1 MKKLWL
7 LIFAVIPFCVIAQQQ
22 TEYNRKGDEAMKR
35 LDYSDARLFYGEGV
49 PYCDM
54 YSINQLTTI
63 WIANEQMRTSM
74 HNQMSRCLSCLSVK
88 ATEND
93 TTAVSKLILYYTE
106 GIGTPKSE
114 ELAFYWTDR
123 LEELQNPVPENNGY
137 SGYEKPVRTPMQ
149 FFGGYTYS
157 QQAPFGITIGG
168 VGERFGWYVRFKT
181 NMSFQSSDYEFS
193 GKRFNREGEFK
204 NNHKKKTNSYA
215 ATAGLLIKCTPW
227 LYTSVGAGYGK
238 RDLLY
243 QYTRLNN
250 DLEELETEWYKKMDS
265 SYNGASID
273 LDFMLHFGF
282 LYVNVGCNTLNF
294 EYVDLNAG
302 IGVFF

>member
-1 MKKLWL
+1 MKKRWL
-7 LIFAVIPFCVIAQQQ
+7 LIFAVIPFCVVAQQQ
-22 TEYNRKGDEAMKR
+22 TEYNKKGDEAMKR

-49 PYCDM
+49 PSCDM

-93 TTAVSKLILYYTE
+93 TTAVSKLILYYIE

-114 ELAFYWTDR
+114 ELASYWADR
-123 LEELQNPVPENNGY
+123 LEELRNPVPENNEY
-137 SGYEKPVRTPMQ
+137 YGYEKPVRRTPMR

-157 QQAPFGITIGG
+157 LQAPFGITVGG
-168 VGERFGWYVRFKT
+168 VGERFGWYARLRT
-181 NMSFQSSDYEFS
+181 NMSFQRPDYEFS
-193 GKRFNREGEFK
+193 GERPNHEDVFK
-204 NNHKKKTNSYA
+204 NLKKKTNAYA
-215 ATAGLLIKCTPW
+215 ATAGLVVKCTSW
-227 LYTSVGAGYGK
+227 LYASVGAGYGK
-238 RDLLY
+238 RELLY
-243 QYTRLNN
+243 QLSKLNN
-250 DLEELETEWYKKMDS
+250 ELEEIETGWYKKADS
-265 SYNGASID
+265 SYNGVSAD
-273 LDFMLHFGF
+273 LDLMLRFGF
-282 LYVNVGCNTLNF
+282 LYVSAGCNTMNF

>member
-7 LIFAVIPFCVIAQQQ
+7 LILYAVIPFCVIAQQQ
-22 TEYNRKGDEAMKR
+22 TEYNKKGDEAMKR

-49 PYCDM
+49 PNCDM

-63 WIANEQMRTSM
+63 WLANEKMRTSM

-93 TTAVSKLILYYTE
+93 STAVAKLVLYYYE

-114 ELAFYWTDR
+114 ELATYWAER
-123 LEELQNPVPENNGY
+123 LVELRNPAPETNGNYGYVP
-137 SGYEKPVRTPMQ
+137 PPRTPMQ

-157 QQAPFGITIGG
+157 IEAPVGITVGG
-168 VGERFGWYVRFKT
+168 VGQRFGWYARFRT
-181 NMSFQSSDYEFS
+181 NMSFQSFDQTFS
-193 GKRFNREGEFK
+193 GDKPSSGEIFK
-204 NNHKKKTNSYA
+204 KLKKKTNSYA
-215 ATAGLLIKCTPW
+215 ATAGLLVKCTPW
-227 LYTSVGAGYGK
+227 LYASIGGGYGK

-243 QYTRLNN
+243 QFANIG
-250 DLEELETEWYKKMDS
+250 DDGSELETEWYKKTDS
-265 SYNGASID
+265 SYNGVSLD
-273 LDFMLHFGF
+273 LDVMLRYGF
-282 LYVNVGCNTLNF
+282 LYLSLGCNTLNF

>member
-7 LIFAVIPFCVIAQQQ
+7 LILYAVIPFCIIAQQQ
-22 TEYNRKGDEAMKR
+22 TEYNKKGDEAMKR

-49 PYCDM
+49 PNCDM

-114 ELAFYWTDR
+114 ELASYWAER
-123 LEELQNPVPENNGY
+123 LEELRKPVPENNGFY
-137 SGYEKPVRTPMQ
+137 GYEKPARTPMQ

-157 QQAPFGITIGG
+157 VQAPVGITIGG
-168 VGERFGWYVRFKT
+168 IGERFGWYARFKT
-181 NMSFQSSDYEFS
+181 NMSFQSFDYEFS
-193 GKRFNREGEFK
+193 GERPNREDVFK
-204 NNHKKKTNSYA
+204 KLKKKTNTYS
-215 ATAGLLIKCTPW
+215 ATAGLLVKCTPW
-227 LYTSVGAGYGK
+227 LYTSIGAGYGK
-238 RDLLY
+238 RDLLF
-243 QYTRLNN
+243 QFSKLS
-250 DLEELETEWYKKMDS
+250 DDGDELETGWYKKTDS
-265 SYNGASID
+265 SYNGVSAD
-273 LDFMLHFGF
+273 LDFMLRYGF
-282 LYVNVGCNTLNF
+282 LYLSVGCNTLNF
-294 EYVDLNAG
+294 EYIDLNAG

>member
-88 ATEND
+88 ATED
-93 TTAVSKLILYYTE
+93 DVTAVSKLILYYTE

-114 ELAFYWTDR
+114 ELASYWADR
-123 LEELQNPVPENNGY
+123 LEELKNPVPENT
-137 SGYEKPVRTPMQ
+137 GYEKPTRTPMR

-157 QQAPFGITIGG
+157 QQAPFGVTVGG
-168 VGERFGWYVRFKT
+168 VGERFGWYARFKT
-181 NMSFQSSDYEFS
+181 NMSFQRLDYEFS
-193 GKRFNREGEFK
+193 GESPNREDIFK
-204 NNHKKKTNSYA
+204 NLKRKTNAYA
-215 ATAGLLIKCTPW
+215 ATAGLMVKCTSW
-227 LYTSVGAGYGK
+227 LYASVGAGYGK
-238 RDLLY
+238 RESLY
-243 QYTRLNN
+243 QLSKLNN
-250 DLEELETEWYKKMDS
+250 DLEDIETGWYKKTDS
-265 SYNGASID
+265 SYDGVSAD
-273 LDFMLHFGF
+273 LDIMLRYGF
-282 LYVNVGCNTLNF
+282 LYISAGCNMLNF
-294 EYVDLNAG
+294 DYIDLNAG

>member
-49 PYCDM
+49 PYCDI

-93 TTAVSKLILYYTE
+93 VTAVSKLILYYTE

-114 ELAFYWTDR
+114 ELASYWADR
-123 LEELQNPVPENNGY
+123 LEELKNPVPDNT
-137 SGYEKPVRTPMQ
+137 GYEKPPRTPMR

-157 QQAPFGITIGG
+157 QCMPFGITVGG
-168 VGERFGWYVRFKT
+168 VGERIGWYARFKT
-181 NMSFQSSDYEFS
+181 NMSFQRFDSEYS
-193 GKRFNREGEFK
+193 GKGPNSVDRFIPLEEKRNA
-204 NNHKKKTNSYA
+204 YA
-215 ATAGLLIKCTPW
+215 ATAGLVVKCTSW
-227 LYTSVGAGYGK
+227 LYASVGAGYGK
-238 RDLLY
+238 RDVLYLLSK
-243 QYTRLNN
+243 QIKPSG
-250 DLEELETEWYKKMDS
+250 EEVERGWYKVADS
-265 SYNGASID
+265 SHNGVSAD
-273 LDFMLHFGF
+273 LDIMLRYGF
-282 LYVNVGCNTLNF
+282 LYISAGCNTQNF
-294 EYVDLNAG
+294 KYIDLNAG
-302 IGVFF
+302 VGVFF

>member
-74 HNQMSRCLSCLSVK
+74 HNQMSRCLSCLNVK
-88 ATEND
+88 ATEDNE
-93 TTAVSKLILYYTE
+93 TAISKLILYYTE

-114 ELAFYWTDR
+114 ELASYWANR
-123 LEELQNPVPENNGY
+123 LEELRNPVPENT
-137 SGYEKPVRTPMQ
+137 GYEKPARTPMQ
-149 FFGGYTYS
+149 FFGGYTCS
-157 QQAPFGITIGG
+157 QQAPFGITVGG
-168 VGERFGWYVRFKT
+168 VGKSFGWYARFKT
-181 NMSFQSSDYEFS
+181 NMSFQRPDYEFS
-193 GKRFNREGEFK
+193 GERPNREDVFK
-204 NNHKKKTNSYA
+204 NLKKKTNTYA
-215 ATAGLLIKCTPW
+215 ATAGLVVKCTSL
-227 LYTSVGAGYGK
+227 LYVSVGAGYGK
-238 RDLLY
+238 RELLY
-243 QYTRLNN
+243 QFAKLGN
-250 DLEELETEWYKKMDS
+250 DLEELDTGWYKKADS
-265 SYNGASID
+265 SYNGVSAD
-273 LDFMLHFGF
+273 LDLMLRYGF
-282 LYVNVGCNTLNF
+282 LYISAGCNTLNF
-294 EYVDLNAG
+294 EYIDLNAG

>member
-63 WIANEQMRTSM
+63 WIANEQIRTSM

-93 TTAVSKLILYYTE
+93 VTAVSKLILYYTE

-114 ELAFYWTDR
+114 ELASYWADR
-123 LEELQNPVPENNGY
+123 LEEMKNPVPDNN
-137 SGYEKPVRTPMQ
+137 GYEKPARTPMR
-149 FFGGYTYS
+149 FWGGYTYS
-157 QQAPFGITIGG
+157 QHTPFGITVGG
-168 VGERFGWYVRFKT
+168 VSERFGWYARFKT
-181 NMSFQSSDYEFS
+181 NMSFLHPDDEYS
-193 GKRFNREGEFK
+193 GGGPNGEDKFK
-204 NNHKKKTNSYA
+204 TLKKKKNAYA
-215 ATAGLLIKCTPW
+215 ATAGLMVKCTSW
-227 LYTSVGAGYGK
+227 FYASVGAGYGK
-238 RDLLY
+238 WEYLCQFSKLDY
-243 QYTRLNN
+243 
-250 DLEELETEWYKKMDS
+250 DLEEIETKWYKKADS
-265 SYNGASID
+265 SYNGVSAD
-273 LDFMLHFGF
+273 LDIMLCYGF
-282 LYVNVGCNTLNF
+282 LYISAGCNTLNF
-294 EYVDLNAG
+294 DYIDLNAG